1 MKFEY
6 PEEVIKR
13 EMQQGLFYFILSIV
27 LFLIFFFVN
36 FNYGAFKGTTSAS
49 LKTHHIDFITGYWY
63 ALIGIGLLFW
73 KTPCLMAAIN
83 RKTTK
88 YEISTSGI
96 YVISTLNNSRAIV
109 RWKDITGLI
118 DDLDKISIIYDT
130 KKLIIY
136 NDMDKFEKF
145 LSYLYKNVNKAVREK
160 LKFKANL
167 PGEKKLSEEEKKA
180 LAEKAQAEK
189 EQEEQN
195 KKSRMLLDQ
204 VLEDDTAKPNAIRKT
219 EEEIDA
225 ELPAVHKKLNQDFKA
240 SKDAASSDDKGSLIN
255 AFFSGT
261 NEEETTQVS
270 KSTMVMSKSV
280 FKELTKKALA
290 MRNRGN
296 NDSDSK
302 PEDNENNSNIESNDV
317 QEEEQEVVRPMGG
330 LRSRINKSAL
340 KKDKSSILLSSI
352 AKQEEDKAERERNRV
367 EFSLERLAEADSEEN
382 KDVSQESAEEARKAE
397 EKMAEDERKSSLLS
411 EFLTTGKLGADVLK
425 KYGGDRF
432 SANET
437 KQVDIPRE
445 TVIQSETVSDISQD
459 FEQTVERSRKT
470 VLEQPA
476 FGQEQPTF
484 GQEQP
489 AFGQE
494 QPAFGQ
500 EQPAFG
506 QEQPAFGQDQP
517 AFGQEQPAF
526 GQFGSE
532 SVGESTPLQPAF
544 GFGEVQEQPVF
555 GQDQPAFG
563 QFGSESV
570 GESTPPQPAFGFG
583 EVQEQPAFGQDQSA
597 FAQFGSESVGESTPP
612 QPAFG
617 FGELPEQPAFGQDQ
631 SAFGQEQPAFGQEQ
645 PAFGQEQPAFG
656 QEQPTFGQEQPTF
669 GQEQPAFGQEQP
681 AFGQE
686 QSAFGQEQSAFGQ
699 EQSAF
704 GQEQSA
710 FGQEQ
715 SASEN
720 LDISKD
726 FGQFEKERS
735 REKIE
740 VNLNKPIDTKQAD
753 FGNLDITKDFGQFEK
768 ERSREKIEVN
778 LNKSLDTEQADFG
791 KLDITKDFGQFE
803 KERSREKEVNLNKSL
818 DTKQADL
825 FKDFNQFK
833 LSESKKNK
841 QFISKDNIVN
851 KDKKDDLYGTSLIEK
866 QKKDKPHVLEVTD
879 EVLSELREKE
889 SSLKDNHDVS
899 TVDTELNMQKQDMRK
914 SQQDLRKSMA
924 RRKNRKTKSDI
935 PKKLSLKDLPVESK
949 NDTVDKDAK
958 QFKKTGKNK
967 KFEKL
972 TLDILNSKTKEE
984 IKQEV
989 LAKQAAEEEARRQA
1003 EEEARRQAE
1012 EEARKENEQR
1022 QSKTVEMSEKFVPDT
1037 LKYVDYDKVDLND
1050 LIRPTH
1056 SGKLPE
1062 LSKYITPTPSGH
1074 LPDLNELIK
1083 PTQSG
1088 KSPDLSS
1095 VISPAPSGKLPD
1107 LNSLIANLKSK
1118 KKSTEKDFSN
1128 ENVKDSVV
1136 ESVDKPVIP
1145 DSGKYKGEVYTDRT
1159 RENYDDNRT
1168 RETHE
1173 IRSKELYSSNS
1184 DVDKSDSKEV
1194 SNSSKLP
1201 DLSSLIKPSYSG
1213 KLPDLNELIK
1223 PTQSGHLPD
1232 LNSLIRPTQSG
1243 KLPELGKYI
1252 NPTQSGKLPDLNSLI
1267 KPTQSGKLPDL
1278 NSLLSNSKLSNISK
1292 KNKTNTNDTDSDDGY
1307 KTRETREI
1315 EIRPNTLSSRK
1326 FKSALSHDAVPKL
1339 EDLLGKDIGRKR
1351 KNYKDS
1357 TNSEQ

>member
-500 EQPAFG
+500 
-506 QEQPAFGQDQP
+506 DQP

-583 EVQEQPAFGQDQSA
+583 EVQEQPTFG
-597 FAQFGSESVGESTPP
+597 QFGSESVGESTPP

-617 FGELPEQPAFGQDQ
+617 FGELP
-631 SAFGQEQPAFGQEQ
+631 
-645 PAFGQEQPAFG
+645 
-656 QEQPTFGQEQPTF
+656 
-669 GQEQPAFGQEQP
+669 
-681 AFGQE
+681 
-686 QSAFGQEQSAFGQ
+686 
-699 EQSAF
+699 
-704 GQEQSA
+704 
-710 FGQEQ
+710 
-715 SASEN
+715 
-720 LDISKD
+720 
-726 FGQFEKERS
+726 
-735 REKIE
+735 
-740 VNLNKPIDTKQAD
+740 
-753 FGNLDITKDFGQFEK
+753 
-768 ERSREKIEVN
+768 
-778 LNKSLDTEQADFG
+778 
-791 KLDITKDFGQFE
+791 
-803 KERSREKEVNLNKSL
+803 
-818 DTKQADL
+818 
-825 FKDFNQFK
+825 
-833 LSESKKNK
+833 
-841 QFISKDNIVN
+841 
-851 KDKKDDLYGTSLIEK
+851 
-866 QKKDKPHVLEVTD
+866 
-879 EVLSELREKE
+879 
-889 SSLKDNHDVS
+889 
-899 TVDTELNMQKQDMRK
+899 
-914 SQQDLRKSMA
+914 
-924 RRKNRKTKSDI
+924 
-935 PKKLSLKDLPVESK
+935 
-949 NDTVDKDAK
+949 
-958 QFKKTGKNK
+958 
-967 KFEKL
+967 
-972 TLDILNSKTKEE
+972 
-984 IKQEV
+984 
-989 LAKQAAEEEARRQA
+989 
-1003 EEEARRQAE
+1003 
-1012 EEARKENEQR
+1012 
-1022 QSKTVEMSEKFVPDT
+1022 
-1037 LKYVDYDKVDLND
+1037 
-1050 LIRPTH
+1050 
-1056 SGKLPE
+1056 
-1062 LSKYITPTPSGH
+1062 
-1074 LPDLNELIK
+1074 
-1083 PTQSG
+1083 
-1088 KSPDLSS
+1088 
-1095 VISPAPSGKLPD
+1095 
-1107 LNSLIANLKSK
+1107 
-1118 KKSTEKDFSN
+1118 
-1128 ENVKDSVV
+1128 
-1136 ESVDKPVIP
+1136 
-1145 DSGKYKGEVYTDRT
+1145 
-1159 RENYDDNRT
+1159 
-1168 RETHE
+1168 
-1173 IRSKELYSSNS
+1173 
-1184 DVDKSDSKEV
+1184 
-1194 SNSSKLP
+1194 
-1201 DLSSLIKPSYSG
+1201 
-1213 KLPDLNELIK
+1213 
-1223 PTQSGHLPD
+1223 
-1232 LNSLIRPTQSG
+1232 
-1243 KLPELGKYI
+1243 
-1252 NPTQSGKLPDLNSLI
+1252 
-1267 KPTQSGKLPDL
+1267 
-1278 NSLLSNSKLSNISK
+1278 
-1292 KNKTNTNDTDSDDGY
+1292 
-1307 KTRETREI
+1307 
-1315 EIRPNTLSSRK
+1315 
-1326 FKSALSHDAVPKL
+1326 
-1339 EDLLGKDIGRKR
+1339 
-1351 KNYKDS
+1351 
-1357 TNSEQ
+1357 

>member
-1 MKFEY
+1 M
-6 PEEVIKR
+6 
-13 EMQQGLFYFILSIV
+13 
-27 LFLIFFFVN
+27 
-36 FNYGAFKGTTSAS
+36 
-49 LKTHHIDFITGYWY
+49 
-63 ALIGIGLLFW
+63 
-73 KTPCLMAAIN
+73 
-83 RKTTK
+83 
-88 YEISTSGI
+88 
-96 YVISTLNNSRAIV
+96 
-109 RWKDITGLI
+109 
-118 DDLDKISIIYDT
+118 
-130 KKLIIY
+130 
-136 NDMDKFEKF
+136 
-145 LSYLYKNVNKAVREK
+145 
-160 LKFKANL
+160 
-167 PGEKKLSEEEKKA
+167 
-180 LAEKAQAEK
+180 
-189 EQEEQN
+189 
-195 KKSRMLLDQ
+195 
-204 VLEDDTAKPNAIRKT
+204 
-219 EEEIDA
+219 
-225 ELPAVHKKLNQDFKA
+225 
-240 SKDAASSDDKGSLIN
+240 
-255 AFFSGT
+255 
-261 NEEETTQVS
+261 
-270 KSTMVMSKSV
+270 
-280 FKELTKKALA
+280 
-290 MRNRGN
+290 
-296 NDSDSK
+296 
-302 PEDNENNSNIESNDV
+302 
-317 QEEEQEVVRPMGG
+317 
-330 LRSRINKSAL
+330 
-340 KKDKSSILLSSI
+340 
-352 AKQEEDKAERERNRV
+352 
-367 EFSLERLAEADSEEN
+367 
-382 KDVSQESAEEARKAE
+382 
-397 EKMAEDERKSSLLS
+397 
-411 EFLTTGKLGADVLK
+411 
-425 KYGGDRF
+425 
-432 SANET
+432 
-437 KQVDIPRE
+437 
-445 TVIQSETVSDISQD
+445 
-459 FEQTVERSRKT
+459 
-470 VLEQPA
+470 
-476 FGQEQPTF
+476 
-484 GQEQP
+484 
-489 AFGQE
+489 
-494 QPAFGQ
+494 
-500 EQPAFG
+500 
-506 QEQPAFGQDQP
+506 
-517 AFGQEQPAF
+517 
-526 GQFGSE
+526 
-532 SVGESTPLQPAF
+532 
-544 GFGEVQEQPVF
+544 
-555 GQDQPAFG
+555 
-563 QFGSESV
+563 
-570 GESTPPQPAFGFG
+570 
-583 EVQEQPAFGQDQSA
+583 
-597 FAQFGSESVGESTPP
+597 
-612 QPAFG
+612 
-617 FGELPEQPAFGQDQ
+617 
-631 SAFGQEQPAFGQEQ
+631 
-645 PAFGQEQPAFG
+645 
-656 QEQPTFGQEQPTF
+656 
-669 GQEQPAFGQEQP
+669 
-681 AFGQE
+681 
-686 QSAFGQEQSAFGQ
+686 
-699 EQSAF
+699 
-704 GQEQSA
+704 
-710 FGQEQ
+710 
-715 SASEN
+715 
-720 LDISKD
+720 
-726 FGQFEKERS
+726 
-735 REKIE
+735 
-740 VNLNKPIDTKQAD
+740 
-753 FGNLDITKDFGQFEK
+753 
-768 ERSREKIEVN
+768 
-778 LNKSLDTEQADFG
+778 
-791 KLDITKDFGQFE
+791 
-803 KERSREKEVNLNKSL
+803 
-818 DTKQADL
+818 

-1088 KSPDLSS
+1088 KLPDLSS
-1095 VISPAPSGKLPD
+1095 VISPTPSGKLPD

-1118 KKSTEKDFSN
+1118 KKTTEKDFSN

-1173 IRSKELYSSNS
+1173 IRTKELYSSNS

-1252 NPTQSGKLPDLNSLI
+1252 NPTQSGKLPDLNSLIKPTQSGKLPDLNSLI

>member
-6 PEEVIKR
+6 PKEVIKR

-88 YEISTSGI
+88 YELSTSGI

-180 LAEKAQAEK
+180 LAEKALAEK

-240 SKDAASSDDKGSLIN
+240 SKDAASSGDKGSLIN
-255 AFFSGT
+255 AFFSGA
-261 NEEETTQVS
+261 NEEETTRVS

-302 PEDNENNSNIESNDV
+302 AEENENDPNFESNDV
-317 QEEEQEVVRPMGG
+317 EEEEQEVVRPMGG
-330 LRSRINKSAL
+330 LRSRINKSSL

-382 KDVSQESAEEARKAE
+382 KESSSESADDIKKAE

-411 EFLTTGKLGADVLK
+411 AFLTTGKLGADVLK

-432 SANET
+432 SSNET

-459 FEQTVERSRKT
+459 FEQTVDRSRKT
-470 VLEQPA
+470 VLEQPS
-476 FGQEQPTF
+476 
-484 GQEQP
+484 
-489 AFGQE
+489 
-494 QPAFGQ
+494 
-500 EQPAFG
+500 
-506 QEQPAFGQDQP
+506 
-517 AFGQEQPAF
+517 F

-532 SVGESTPLQPAF
+532 PVSESTSPQPTF
-544 GFGEVQEQPVF
+544 GFGEVQEQPS
-555 GQDQPAFG
+555 FG
-563 QFGSESV
+563 QFGSEPVS
-570 GESTPPQPAFGFG
+570 ESTPPQPAFGFG
-583 EVQEQPAFGQDQSA
+583 EVQEQPAFGQKQPAFGQEQS
-597 FAQFGSESVGESTPP
+597 
-612 QPAFG
+612 AFG
-617 FGELPEQPAFGQDQ
+617 FGEVQEQ
-631 SAFGQEQPAFGQEQ
+631 SAFGQEQPV
-645 PAFGQEQPAFG
+645 
-656 QEQPTFGQEQPTF
+656 F

-686 QSAFGQEQSAFGQ
+686 QSAFGQEQPAFGQEQPAFGQ

-704 GQEQSA
+704 
-710 FGQEQ
+710 
-715 SASEN
+715 EN

-726 FGQFEKERS
+726 FGQFKKDRS

-740 VNLNKPIDTKQAD
+740 VNLNKSIDTKQAD

-778 LNKSLDTEQADFG
+778 LNKSIDTKQADFG
-791 KLDITKDFGQFE
+791 NLDISKDFGIFE
-803 KERSREKEVNLNKSL
+803 KERSREKIEVNLDKQI

-841 QFISKDNIVN
+841 QFISKDNIIN

-866 QKKDKPHVLEVTD
+866 PKKDKPHVLEVTD
-879 EVLSELREKE
+879 EVLSELKEKE
-889 SSLKDNHDVS
+889 SSLKYNNYDDF
-899 TVDTELNMQKQDMRK
+899 TLDKELDKQKQDIRK
-914 SQQDLRKSMA
+914 SQQDLRKSVA
-924 RRKNRKTKSDI
+924 RRKGRKTKSDI
-935 PKKLSLKDLPVESK
+935 PKKLSLNNLSIESQKD
-949 NDTVDKDAK
+949 TADKDVK
-958 QFKKTGKNK
+958 QFKKNSKNK

-989 LAKQAAEEEARRQA
+989 LAKQAAEEEARKQA

-1012 EEARKENEQR
+1012 EEARKQAEEEARREKEQR

-1088 KSPDLSS
+1088 KLPDLSS
-1095 VISPAPSGKLPD
+1095 VISPTPSGKLPD

-1118 KKSTEKDFSN
+1118 KKSNEKDFSN
-1128 ENVKDSVV
+1128 ENEIDSIV
-1136 ESVDKPVIP
+1136 ESVDKPIIP

-1159 RENYDDNRT
+1159 REVYEDNRT

-1173 IRSKELYSSNS
+1173 IRPKEFYSSNS
-1184 DVDKSDSKEV
+1184 DVDRVDSREV

-1232 LNSLIRPTQSG
+1232 LNTLIKPTQSG

-1252 NPTQSGKLPDLNSLI
+1252 TPTQSGKLPDLNSLI

-1292 KNKTNTNDTDSDDGY
+1292 KNKTNTNTNDTDDGFNA
-1307 KTRETREI
+1307 RETREI
-1315 EIRPNTLSSRK
+1315 DIRSNTLSSRK
-1326 FKSALSHDAVPKL
+1326 FKSALSQDNVPKL